1 MARIDNNIIEI
12 SSVGVAI
19 KESEIR
25 IISISAIA
33 SADSSKCVIQDGD
46 GMTIALFKSAIT
58 NHRTYAPLYLD
69 RKSVKGINCVVFDNM
84 ELVIIHL
91 G

>member
-1 MARIDNNIIEI
+1 MARINNNIIEI

-19 KESEIR
+19 KESETR

-33 SADSSKCVIQDGD
+33 SADSSKCIIQDGD
-46 GMTIALFKSAIT
+46 GMTVARFESSVT
-58 NHRTYAPLYLD
+58 NKRTYAPLYLD

-84 ELVIIHL
+84 ELVVIHT